1 MVRCPLQLFGGHLGQ
16 DCAQIQGVAVGVLQQ
31 PLDYGQ
37 AGLLS
42 GGAVHELGHRVLVQP
57 AENQSTA
64 PFSVQGQLPDVEKSQ

>member
-1 MVRCPLQLFGGHLGQ
+1 M
-16 DCAQIQGVAVGVLQQ
+16 QQ

-57 AENQSTA
+57 AENQFTA